1 MDKTSA
7 KGVRRCAGSEAG
19 EGQAGEGWALHAGS
33 YVRASENTSVS
44 VSSCLWG
51 RQASISRRDVVSNE
65 GRKEG
70 TSYSPFWD
78 D

>member
-1 MDKTSA
+1 MLDLRQE
-7 KGVRRCAGSEAG
+7 KGRRGKG
-19 EGQAGEGWALHAGS
+19 GLHAGS